1 MEKQYGVALTIL
13 AMTVGCPEVPS
24 DGVLQEAERS
34 CRADWAAGEVVVS
47 GRLTDRDGGAVVGT
61 VDGVS
66 SGIDGAFTTTLSR
79 GNALLTIVVEEF
91 HTEIVAVDTSMGD
104 VELGAIVLARQ
115 DNNRRLLFGGDT
127 MLGRRYYDP
136 EGVADRDEMPSD
148 NPDAFLLVSD
158 PGPGST
164 RVLAGL
170 RPYFQ
175 AADFGSLN
183 FESVVTTDP
192 STSNDETS
200 IAFFSLPGSL
210 PSLVDLGV
218 DYVSLGNNH
227 SYDYLDPGIVSSS
240 DAFDDVGIAHSGT
253 GLDADEAYTSTV
265 VDVFGESYAF
275 VSMSGID
282 GSSSSIPLVAS
293 DDRGG
298 SADLNDEDRAVQ
310 AVLDAG
316 QGGLPTIV
324 QLHDGVEY
332 AETPLSRTSERSAL
346 MARAGAA
353 LVVGHHPHVVRG
365 FRRLDGVLVAES
377 LGNVVFD
384 SERHE
389 TMQSYLLATDLVDG
403 QVQHAQIAPLYIED
417 WFPRPMVGS
426 AASRL
431 IRQVGA
437 VSSPH
442 GVSVTAGPFG
452 AALGWDADVATT
464 EREVSVDVVVGEDRV
479 AVVDLRSVLANGE
492 SLAHVRTD
500 VELATVDVGRDLLY
514 YGGFED
520 IDVDEDVGE
529 TTAWTYGTASEP
541 CHCDVLAGAQSLCS
555 FRDDSNLDEAVVT
568 LRRRVRVEGFA
579 TDRPV
584 TDVGLVVW
592 SSAINGGETN
602 VVARFSGVRGS
613 DETEDLVAVSFD
625 RGDRDWSMA
634 YASLDLLA
642 AQLEL
647 EDPARAMRLLL
658 RSAPP
663 RRGDGVVRFD
673 QVGLVS
679 WGEQDL
685 RIDGGGQTFG
695 WPNSVDFLRV
705 SAAPGTHTLTL
716 SVAQAGPIL

>member
-1 MEKQYGVALTIL
+1 MEKQTGVALAIL
-13 AMTVGCPEVPS
+13 AMTAGCPEVPT
-24 DGVLQEAERS
+24 DGALREDERS
-34 CRADWAAGEVVVS
+34 CRLDWAAEDIVVS
-47 GRLTDRDGGAVVGT
+47 GRLVDRDGVAIAGS

-66 SGIDGAFTTTLSR
+66 SGVDGAFTTSLPR
-79 GNALLTIVVEEF
+79 GNALLTIVAEEF
-91 HTEIVAVDTSMGD
+91 HTEIVSVDTGMGD
-104 VELGAIVLARQ
+104 VNLGAVVLARQ
-115 DNNRRLLFGGDT
+115 DRGRRLLFGGDT

-136 EGVADRDEMPSD
+136 DGVSERDEVPSD
-148 NPDAFLLVSD
+148 NPDAVLLVSD

-164 RVLAGL
+164 QVFAGL

-192 STSNDETS
+192 SSSNNETS
-200 IAFFSLPGSL
+200 IAFYSQPGSL

-227 SYDYLDPGIVSSS
+227 SYDYLDPGITSSI

-253 GLDADEAYTSTV
+253 GLDADEAYSSTV

-275 VSMSGID
+275 VSMSGIGGA
-282 GSSSSIPLVAS
+282 GSSISLVAS

-310 AVLDAG
+310 AVLDAA

-324 QLHDGVEY
+324 QLHDGIEY
-332 AETPLSRTSERSAL
+332 AETPVSRTAERAAL

-365 FRRLDGVLVAES
+365 FRHLEGVLVAES

-389 TMQSYLLATDLVDG
+389 TMQSYLLVTDLADG
-403 QVQHAQIAPLYIED
+403 RVQHAQIAPLYIED

-431 IRQVGA
+431 MRQVGA
-437 VSSPH
+437 ASAPH
-442 GVSVTAGPFG
+442 GVSVIEGPFG
-452 AALGWDADVATT
+452 AILGWDSEVFTR
-464 EREVSVDVVVGEDRV
+464 EREVSIDVVVGEDRV
-479 AVVDLRSVLANGE
+479 AVVDLRAVLEDGE
-492 SLAHVRTD
+492 SVTLVRTD
-500 VELATVDVGRDLLY
+500 VELAAVDVGRDLLY

-529 TTAWTYGTASEP
+529 TTAWTYGSASDP
-541 CHCDVLAGAQSLCS
+541 CHCDVLAGAQSICS

-592 SSAINGGETN
+592 SSATNGGETN

-613 DETEDLVAVSFD
+613 DETEDQVVVSFD
-625 RGDRDWSMA
+625 RGDRDWTMA
-634 YASLDLLA
+634 YAPLDVLA

-647 EDPARAMRLLL
+647 DAPARAVRVLL
-658 RSAPP
+658 RSSPP

-673 QVGLVS
+673 EIALVS

-685 RIDGGGQTFG
+685 RIDGVGQTLA
-695 WPNSVDFLRV
+695 WPNTVDFLRV

-716 SVAQAGPIL
+716 SVERASTNR